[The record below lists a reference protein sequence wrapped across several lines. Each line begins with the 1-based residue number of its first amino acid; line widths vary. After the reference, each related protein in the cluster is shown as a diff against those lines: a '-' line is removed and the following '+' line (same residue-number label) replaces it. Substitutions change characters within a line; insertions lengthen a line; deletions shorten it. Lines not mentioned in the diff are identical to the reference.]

1 MFDPINIDD
10 RETKL
15 KWNITPLFP
24 KPISISFIDE
34 EACIKL
40 QKLADNTEWFRDT
53 PDSGSVNNGA
63 SSDKYVLNKD
73 EDLKKYLLN
82 YCYSGLGMLGFNT
95 ELQIT
100 TSWFTIT
107 ERDGQCRQHKHT
119 NSWWS
124 SVIYFDEYDDTSS
137 AIHFTQEMQQIWVE
151 PQQHNYMNSSA
162 FNVHPAKGMILLFPS
177 QVFHQI
183 LHGKNDK
190 LRRSLA
196 LNVMPKGLQGSSDSM
211 FYY

>member
-10 RETKL
+10 SETKL
-15 KWNITPLFP
+15 RWNITPLFP

-73 EDLKKYLLN
+73 EDLKNYILN

-107 ERDGQCRQHKHT
+107 EKDGQCRQHKHT

-183 LHGKNDK
+183 LHGKNNK

-196 LNVMPKGLQGSSDSM
+196 FNVMPKGLQGSSDSM
-211 FYY
+211 FHY